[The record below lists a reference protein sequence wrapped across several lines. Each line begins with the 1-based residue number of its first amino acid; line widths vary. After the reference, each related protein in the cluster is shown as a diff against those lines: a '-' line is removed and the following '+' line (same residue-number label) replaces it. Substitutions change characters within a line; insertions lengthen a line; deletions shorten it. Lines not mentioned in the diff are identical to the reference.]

1 MTLETILSIQQWD
14 KGAESYIVCFFN
26 ASMIII
32 LSFGLSFFFD
42 QYYAKKERID
52 L

>member
-1 MTLETILSIQQWD
+1 MTLLQIQEWA
-14 KGAESYIVCFFN
+14 KAAEPYIVCFFN
-26 ASMIII
+26 AAMTII

-42 QYYAKKERID
+42 QHYAKKERMD

>member
-1 MTLETILSIQQWD
+1 MILLSIQEWA
-14 KGAESYIVCFFN
+14 KVAEVYIVCFFN

-32 LSFGLSFFFD
+32 IAFGLSFFFD
-42 QYYAKKERID
+42 QHFAKKERMD